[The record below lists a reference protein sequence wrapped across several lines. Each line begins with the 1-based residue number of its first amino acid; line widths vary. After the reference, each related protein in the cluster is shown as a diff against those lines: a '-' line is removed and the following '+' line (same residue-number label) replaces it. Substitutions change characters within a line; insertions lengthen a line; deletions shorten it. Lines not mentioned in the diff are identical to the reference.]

1 MDKWIEKDVPTAI
14 IGDVN
19 ENLGRLKKAPFANKM
34 KSSGFEQM
42 IKEPTCETGSLID
55 HLYVNNAMKVKGIL
69 TDVNAA
75 YYSDHDIISLYI
87 PKPKE
92 N

>member
-1 MDKWIEKDVPTAI
+1 
-14 IGDVN
+14 
-19 ENLGRLKKAPFANKM
+19 
-34 KSSGFEQM
+34 
-42 IKEPTCETGSLID
+42 
-55 HLYVNNAMKVKGIL
+55 L

-92 N
+92 YQVY